1 MSMLHGGFGASGS
14 YTIANSVRLRAS
26 ASASFSR
33 TPGVAGN
40 SKLLCGRF
48 RIKRGTLGA
57 LQVIAS
63 AGTSSIDRF
72 YFDSSDRLCLDVL
85 GTTRLVTTAVYRD
98 PSAHY
103 VDVGFQLDV
112 ANGTA
117 ALRAKIL
124 INGTEVGSYSTDTRS
139 SITNTNT
146 NWNAAVVHYIGKDNA
161 GNYFDGVLS
170 EPSLVDGS
178 TSIAYSTTD
187 TNGVPIPSQPSAT
200 WGTCGSY
207 LKFNDGTSAT
217 TLGYDRSGNGNNW
230 TASGISTTAGVTYDW
245 LTDTPTNNYATLNA
259 ILPVNGVTLTNGNLT
274 SSQTLA
280 STIDPRGTIAVSSGK
295 WYWEVTKT
303 DAIGSGHNFGVI
315 DVTQAATAN
324 NFTGSNSVGY
334 YSSNGN
340 RYLNGVSAAYGTS
353 YTTNDVIGIEL
364 DLDSGTQTIRFYKNG
379 TVQGSG
385 AYINLTGGLTWVPTD
400 SNGGGGTVTAE
411 WNFGQRPFAYTPPTG
426 FKALCTANLPAVAIP
441 NPANGVQAITATG
454 ANIDAN
460 LATARTGW
468 PAYVDIKKVRST
480 TGSWL
485 WQFSHDSSNE
495 YAIAASSVTRQAKSS
510 LSGANT
516 YSGYSIRIDSA
527 YGTAAGSVSH
537 TSGADTTV
545 THNLGLTARQLILL
559 FPRAGGT
566 VVRVYHPDCTS
577 GKLLDLCSTAAEA
590 TAATIKTVLSTS
602 FKIDTGTATGTYD
615 YLVISE
621 MSGLFALGKFV
632 GANAADNSFV
642 YAGLRPK
649 ISAFKDLAA
658 QRWFAHDAAAET
670 YNPLAKVISF
680 DMNVAENN
688 TTSALDYVAN
698 GAKLRYNWTGAD
710 THIYAI
716 WGELNFGGSNVS
728 PSCAR

>member
-1 MSMLHGGFGASGS
+1 MNFTRRLRHWITGKNLQRGFIGAGHGGGSTSGYS
-14 YTIANSVRLRAS
+14 IANSVRFRAS

-200 WGTCGSY
+200 WGTCGFY

-230 TASGISTTAGVTYDW
+230 TPSGISTTAGVTYDW
-245 LTDTPTNNYATLNA
+245 LTDTPTNNYAVLNPIYPSA
-259 ILPVNGVTLTNGNLT
+259 ASISYANLRSGT
-274 SSQTLA
+274 TA
-280 STIDPRGTIAVSSGK
+280 VRGTINANDGTGH
-295 WYWEVTKT
+295 YWEVT
-303 DAIGSGHNFGVI
+303 AAGSAVTAGVV
-315 DVTQAATAN
+315 DN
-324 NFTGSNSVGY
+324 
-334 YSSNGN
+334 
-340 RYLNGVSAAYGTS
+340 
-353 YTTNDVIGIEL
+353 TTN
-364 DLDSGTQTIRFYKNG
+364 TNT
-379 TVQGSG
+379 T
-385 AYINLTGGLTWVPTD
+385 
-400 SNGGGGTVTAE
+400 TVTANKVFGFRLTASGNLDYINITDAGSWTSITTGLTDNRFPYGTTAAAD
-411 WNFGQRPFAYTPPTG
+411 WNFGQRPFVGTASGT
-426 FKALCTANLPAVAIP
+426 ALCTASMPSVAIP
-441 NPANGVQAITATG
+441 KGSAHFQALTDTG
-454 ANIDAN
+454 ANIKTTTEAAFTYLIETIKDRAN
-460 LATARTGW
+460 SNNWQTSDSVVTNSNWLHTNDLLAQA
-468 PAYVDIKKVRST
+468 AYSAPSGNSVGYAWKLPSA
-480 TGSWL
+480 GSA
-485 WQFSHDSSNE
+485 NNNG
-495 YAIAASSVTRQAKSS
+495 SVTATVA
-510 LSGANT
+510 AN
-516 YSGYSIRIDSA
+516 
-527 YGTAAGSVSH
+527 TAAGVSVAKFQA
-537 TSGADTTV
+537 TGSGAITV
-545 THNLGLTARQLILL
+545 GHGLTQAPEMVVWWSRDVGDAKFVYHKYDNASPLSGYLRFDSPNAFVTQANVWDGGINSSTVSIGSFINPVGTRQLELHC
-559 FPRAGGT
+559 FHSVPGYSKFGSYVGNGNADGPYVHCGFRPRYVLVKAVSGGT
-566 VVRVYHPDCTS
+566 GFWMIFDTVRNAYNVTGQMLYADGS
-577 GKLLDLCSTAAEA
+577 AAEA
-590 TAATIKTVLSTS
+590 TAGE
-602 FKIDTGTATGTYD
+602 IDIT
-615 YLVISE
+615 
-621 MSGLFALGKFV
+621 
-632 GANAADNSFV
+632 
-642 YAGLRPK
+642 
-649 ISAFKDLAA
+649 
-658 QRWFAHDAAAET
+658 
-670 YNPLAKVISF
+670 
-680 DMNVAENN
+680 
-688 TTSALDYVAN
+688 AN
-698 GAKLRYNWTGAD
+698 GFKLRNTSGSGNTSGWSYIFA
-710 THIYAI
+710 AFA
-716 WGELNFGGSNVS
+716 ESPFGGSNVS

>member
-200 WGTCGSY
+200 WGTCGIY

-230 TASGISTTAGVTYDW
+230 TPSGISTTAGVTYDW
-245 LTDTPTNNYATLNA
+245 LTDTPTNNYATLN
-259 ILPVNGVTLTNGNLT
+259 PVAPTSITGTNITLSAAALRAAHSATVAFDGALSTVQIPNSSLIYMEMINDTASNTGSNYGAFGIVSGGVAVNQESRALAGFWGFGCDATRVLSLNGTTTTTAAVLAANSVCQIAVDTVNNKLYLGINNAWYDTVSTTNGNP
-274 SSQTLA
+274 SA
-280 STIDPRGTIAVSSGK
+280 GTG
-295 WYWEVTKT
+295 
-303 DAIGSGHNFGVI
+303 
-315 DVTQAATAN
+315 ATA
-324 NFTGSNSVGY
+324 SVSLAGK
-334 YSSNGN
+334 
-340 RYLNGVSAAYGTS
+340 YLV
-353 YTTNDVIGIEL
+353 
-364 DLDSGTQTIRFYKNG
+364 
-379 TVQGSG
+379 VQGLRTIG
-385 AYINLTGGLTWVPTD
+385 WDV
-400 SNGGGGTVTAE
+400 
-411 WNFGQRPFAYTPPTG
+411 NFGQRPFSYTPPTG
-426 FKALCTANLPAVAIP
+426 FKALCTANLPNTAV
-441 NPANGVQAITATG
+441 T
-454 ANIDAN
+454 
-460 LATARTGW
+460 
-468 PAYVDIKKVRST
+468 
-480 TGSWL
+480 
-485 WQFSHDSSNE
+485 
-495 YAIAASSVTRQAKSS
+495 
-510 LSGANT
+510 
-516 YSGYSIRIDSA
+516 
-527 YGTAAGSVSH
+527 
-537 TSGADTTV
+537 TSGT
-545 THNLGLTARQLILL
+545 
-559 FPRAGGT
+559 F
-566 VVRVYHPDCTS
+566 
-577 GKLLDLCSTAAEA
+577 
-590 TAATIKTVLSTS
+590 
-602 FKIDTGTATGTYD
+602 TG
-615 YLVISE
+615 
-621 MSGLFALGKFV
+621 
-632 GANAADNSFV
+632 NAAADGPVVNLN
-642 YAGLRPK
+642 G
-649 ISAFKDLAA
+649 
-658 QRWFAHDAAAET
+658 
-670 YNPLAKVISF
+670 NPLAMTINGNAVTWGTHADKIAGGFKVRT
-680 DMNVAENN
+680 A
-688 TTSALDYVAN
+688 SAS
-698 GAKLRYNWTGAD
+698 YNAS
-710 THIYAI
+710 
-716 WGELNFGGSNVS
+716 GSNTFSVS
-728 PSCAR
+728 VSGNPFGDSTHTPNTAQGNP

>member
-48 RIKRGTLGA
+48 RIKRGTLGT

-63 AGTSSIDRF
+63 AGTASIDRF

-245 LTDTPTNNYATLNA
+245 LTDTPTNNYATLNP
-259 ILPVNGVTLTNGNLT
+259 LGLCY
-274 SSQTLA
+274 Q
-280 STIDPRGTIAVSSGK
+280 
-295 WYWEVTKT
+295 
-303 DAIGSGHNFGVI
+303 GSM
-315 DVTQAATAN
+315 
-324 NFTGSNSVGY
+324 SNSIKDACLRMVG
-334 YSSNGN
+334 S
-340 RYLNGVSAAYGTS
+340 SAAYYLTVPTFPIPTTGSWVCEAKATNAANALSIGIVQSHAAPSFGSYVGYDNAGFRNSYGWQQNGAIYQGPAATNVGTWATFTAGDVITLAYNASTGTFSAFKNGSSAGTAISSLSGEWWFAFAGYSTNGEWSVNFGQQPWSS
-353 YTTNDVIGIEL
+353 YTTTL
-364 DLDSGTQTIRFYKNG
+364 L
-379 TVQGSG
+379 
-385 AYINLTGGLTWVPTD
+385 
-400 SNGGGGTVTAE
+400 GGTLA
-411 WNFGQRPFAYTPPTG
+411 G
-426 FKALCTANLPAVAIP
+426 FKALCTANRTYAAPTTSGSFTGNANADGPCVWLGGAPSTMTINGNAVTWGTHADKI
-441 NPANGVQAITATG
+441 AGG
-454 ANIDAN
+454 F
-460 LATARTGW
+460 
-468 PAYVDIKKVRST
+468 KVRTASASYNAS
-480 TGSWL
+480 GS
-485 WQFSHDSSNE
+485 
-495 YAIAASSVTRQAKSS
+495 
-510 LSGANT
+510 NT
-516 YSGYSIRIDSA
+516 F
-527 YGTAAGSVSH
+527 SVSVSGNPFGDSTH
-537 TSGADTTV
+537 TP
-545 THNLGLTARQLILL
+545 NTAQ
-559 FPRAGGT
+559 G
-566 VVRVYHPDCTS
+566 
-577 GKLLDLCSTAAEA
+577 
-590 TAATIKTVLSTS
+590 
-602 FKIDTGTATGTYD
+602 
-615 YLVISE
+615 
-621 MSGLFALGKFV
+621 
-632 GANAADNSFV
+632 
-642 YAGLRPK
+642 
-649 ISAFKDLAA
+649 
-658 QRWFAHDAAAET
+658 
-670 YNPLAKVISF
+670 NP
-680 DMNVAENN
+680 
-688 TTSALDYVAN
+688 
-698 GAKLRYNWTGAD
+698 
-710 THIYAI
+710 
-716 WGELNFGGSNVS
+716 
-728 PSCAR
+728 